1 VRGSPAVSAAA
12 LRVRALGAD
21 SVKRRWF
28 PLVIGLGAVTVA
40 GVLIVLRPDRRP
52 AVDAPAAP
60 EADLITLNPA
70 AVPDRATALAAEGL
84 IPGGQG
90 DRAVIDHD
98 GHRVVRVTATGDTR
112 WAAPLDGYL
121 GRVPPPPVVS
131 DAALVHVTHAGGV
144 TALDARTGAV
154 AWRSPGPKDRLLLS
168 GDLLLATDCSIG
180 EEVKEAGRWFV
191 ARSTRTGADVFRVA
205 LPAERFDPLPI

>member
-1 VRGSPAVSAAA
+1 MSGLNKALQPTGPEPDHCGVRGSPAVSAAA

-40 GVLIVLRPDRRP
+40 GLLIVLRPARRP

-121 GRVPPPPVVS
+121 GRGRPPPVVS
-131 DAALVHVTHAGGV
+131 DADLLHGTPPRGG
-144 TALDARTGAV
+144 TPLDAR
-154 AWRSPGPKDRLLLS
+154 
-168 GDLLLATDCSIG
+168 
-180 EEVKEAGRWFV
+180 
-191 ARSTRTGADVFRVA
+191 
-205 LPAERFDPLPI
+205 